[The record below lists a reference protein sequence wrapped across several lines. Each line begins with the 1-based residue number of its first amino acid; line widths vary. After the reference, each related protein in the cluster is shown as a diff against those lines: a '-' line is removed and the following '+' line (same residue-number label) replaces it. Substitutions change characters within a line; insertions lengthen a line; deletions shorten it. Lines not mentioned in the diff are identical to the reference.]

1 MSMKRYLSFALA
13 LCLLMTVI
21 APASVCIRAN
31 ASITEN
37 VMYELFDGN
46 LLDLNLK
53 GEGIGSNLK
62 VEKIEDDEIVKIFI
76 VMDGLSVVETDG
88 KATFDAET
96 QEWMDAIVAEQ
107 KQVID
112 SIEEDVLQGET
123 LPISYSYTWLLN
135 GVATQIPYELLDDIQ
150 KVDGVKQVL
159 LQPRYEVCASNVTS
173 MSDAQLHTISDGS
186 MIGRESAW
194 AQGYTGQG
202 IKIAVIDTGLDE
214 DHQNF
219 QPLPDDK
226 LTETSADESTI
237 SAVLDQL
244 KASGRLPGLTT
255 AELYRSTK
263 VVFGFNY
270 ADNNLDITHDNDTM
284 GDHGTHVAGI
294 AAANKVDGSAV
305 VGVAPDAQL
314 YVMKVYGADHGG
326 YAEDI
331 LAALED
337 ALMLGADVINMSLG
351 TNAGFTTCSEEVDA
365 IYDRVALTNSVL
377 SISAGNSYT
386 SGYGNLWG
394 TNANQTK
401 YPDNAVIG
409 EPGIYKNALS
419 IASVE
424 NCAIQRNYISAADRK
439 LAFIETSVS
448 YGLPSVLEL
457 EGEYPVVLI
466 PNYGAAEDFEGLD
479 LTGKIAVVQRG
490 VESFV
495 TKCHNA
501 ALNGAVAC
509 IVYNNTSG
517 EFGMDLTDYTSD
529 TTIPLIPCIS
539 ITMEDG
545 EFLAASSEADEAFTI
560 SFPKETAA
568 LPSLTAYEMSEFS
581 SWGVA
586 PDLSLEPD
594 ITAPGGNIYST
605 INDGQ
610 YGLMSGTSM
619 AAPNLSGLA
628 ALVMQYLRANYPDED
643 ISTREL
649 VQNLLVSTSVP
660 LVYDK
665 ETGLPYSPRQQGSG
679 LANSFNAI
687 CAQVYLQV
695 EGMDSPKAELGH
707 DPLKQGKY
715 DFTFDV
721 VNFGTTDAYY
731 HLSTWVQT
739 EDYAEL
745 EGMYFMSGTPRA
757 LDAKTS
763 QTSAGNMV
771 LTHDVNNDGATDI
784 RDAWQI
790 QKAVEGL
797 VEGWDNEAFRYDLNG
812 DGAVTADDVQEY
824 LNALVGLETVA
835 DLTDEVLKVEAG
847 TTVSV
852 SVSVELDDADKTYFD
867 TYYPNGGYVE
877 GYAVLTARNAGGV
890 DLSLPYLGFYGNWDD
905 GDIIDD
911 GYFWDYVYADETD
924 VVGNQYINVLWT
936 QFQGM
941 ASAYYPGVNVYVEE
955 DSVDLNHISISP
967 NSDGYFDS
975 VDDIYISMLRNAR
988 YMTFRYLDMDTGE
1001 VYYDQTVEYVS
1012 KSAYHTGYG
1021 QIIPTI
1027 YSWFGG
1033 EIPLYDFTD
1042 ANGDP
1047 LPNNTHL
1054 LLQVE
1059 AFGDFEDAQAHS
1071 WGVPF
1076 TVTNQGVAEE
1086 KWGIPVSIDL
1096 EAPQLLSLE
1105 KTTHADGTV
1114 TLDMTFRDNLSV
1126 SAVGLMNSNGEEI
1139 YDLVPVADT
1148 EPDREGYQN
1157 YTLSFDIT
1165 ERTGK
1170 LLIMLSD
1177 YALNEQYYAL
1187 NLGGEGAP
1195 YGELVAY
1202 QYDIINETN
1211 GWVSFDEGVDSN
1223 EVQITIDQMDFVCAE
1238 YVNGYIYAQTETG
1251 DLYGFRYSDLLSD
1264 SFDIEGSF
1272 ITTMEFVYSDF
1283 AYSYT
1288 DGQLYGIYTW
1298 YDGEYPY
1305 TTINSINIHGPYIDE
1320 ETGKS
1325 FGLWEEYWAFQR
1337 GGLAALC
1344 MAIDQE
1350 GTVYLLGNN
1359 ENETAELWRSFED
1372 DSYGML
1378 FEKVAD
1384 IDVPMDYLQSMTWDH
1399 NNGKLYWA
1407 QFYPTALFEYQTGL
1421 YTIDVTTG
1429 AYEQVGTL
1437 GGETACLFA
1446 PLSEETVASNEIYQ
1460 NVPHTD
1466 ASVPGMPVM
1475 HDAVVNL
1482 NLGATQILLYD
1493 VDPWYS
1499 DYKEMIWSSSDET
1512 VATVDED
1519 GIVSAV
1525 GTGTCVITIAN
1536 AADPAK
1542 FDTCTVNVSALSLT
1556 IQGLITSQAPS
1567 IGVTAGTNMYK
1578 YELLQ
1583 GIADFETS
1591 FPITASGDFE
1601 GFGLDIATSV
1611 FARDHIWACEFG
1623 NTGMIYKIDPANG
1636 EVVDMLMPIDGDML
1650 FGLTYNENL
1659 DTFTGIMNMYLYVD
1673 LALTHEESELI
1684 MDSYNEELRQFDYHR
1699 INMLEYLLA
1708 AGGNFV
1714 TNETGQGASSEIV
1727 MCGITTITDPYTYTN
1742 TNQDFLGEYCS
1753 NDVDYT
1759 STQTLVVLD
1768 NVGRLWYIDEICGM
1782 TKSGS
1787 YFKDANSKISSR
1799 RNGVIAMEAG
1809 QNDEGKTTYNVFY
1822 IRAMEETPLT
1832 DMFRDGTLPRITYHF
1847 SDIEFGGYTADGAPM
1862 FALSLYD
1869 YWNNGTTNELYLYI
1883 PETANSDEKCYYLG
1897 TTGQYNIIASIHDF
1911 ELIGGLDD

>member
-1 MSMKRYLSFALA
+1 MRSKRYLSFALA
-13 LCLLMTVI
+13 LCLLMTVV
-21 APASVCIRAN
+21 APASVCISAN
-31 ASITEN
+31 ASVSEK
-37 VMYELFDGN
+37 VWYELFDGN
-46 LLDLNLK
+46 LLDLNLR
-53 GEGIGSNLK
+53 GEGIGSDLK
-62 VEKIEDDEIVKIFI
+62 VEQIEDDDIVKIFI

-88 KATFDAET
+88 KAVYNEESQKLIDALT
-96 QEWMDAIVAEQ
+96 AQQ
-107 KQVID
+107 GSVID
-112 SIEEDVLQGET
+112 IIEQNVLGGEC
-123 LPISYSYTWLLN
+123 LQINYSYTWLLN
-135 GVATQIPYELLDDIQ
+135 GVATQIPYGLVEDIE
-150 KVDGVKQVL
+150 KVAGVKQVL
-159 LQPRYEVCASNVTS
+159 LQPQYEVCESELNA
-173 MSDAQLHTISDGS
+173 MSDAQLHTVSDGS

-202 IKIAVIDTGLDE
+202 MKIAIIDTGLDE

-219 QPLPDDK
+219 QPLPDEK
-226 LTETSADESTI
+226 LTEDSADESTI

-244 KASGRLPGLTT
+244 KASGRYNGLTT
-255 AELYRSTK
+255 EDLYRSTK

-270 ADNNLDITHDNDTM
+270 ADNNLNITHDLDDM

-294 AAANKVDGSAV
+294 AAANKVDGSEV

-314 YVMKVYGADHGG
+314 YVMKVYGEDHGG

-337 ALMLGADVINMSLG
+337 ALLLGADVINMSLG

-409 EPGIYKNALS
+409 EPGVYHNVLS

-424 NCAIQRNYISAADRK
+424 NCAIQRNYIAAGDKK

-448 YGLPSVLEL
+448 YELPSVLEL
-457 EGEYPVVLI
+457 EGEYEIVLV

-479 LTGKIAVVQRG
+479 LTGKIALVQRG

-529 TTIPLIPCIS
+529 DTVPVIPCIS
-539 ITMEDG
+539 VTMEDG
-545 EFLAASSEADEAFTI
+545 EFLAASSQADEAFTV

-568 LPSLTAYEMSEFS
+568 LPSLTAYEMSDFS
-581 SWGVA
+581 SWGIA

-605 INDGQ
+605 ITDGQ

-619 AAPNLSGLA
+619 AAPNLSGIT
-628 ALVMQYLRANYPDED
+628 ALVMQYLRANYPDMN
-643 ISTREL
+643 ISAREL
-649 VQNLLVSTSVP
+649 TQNLLVSTSVP
-660 LVYDK
+660 LVFDD

-679 LANSFNAI
+679 LANAFNAI

-695 EGMDSPKAELGH
+695 EGMDSPKGELGD
-707 DPLKQGKY
+707 DPSKIGQY

-731 HLSTWVQT
+731 HLSTWAQT
-739 EDYAEL
+739 EDYTEL
-745 EGMYFMSGTPRA
+745 DGLYFMSGTPKA
-757 LDAKTS
+757 LAAEAT
-763 QTSAGNMV
+763 QTSDGNMV
-771 LTHDVNNDGATDI
+771 LTYDVNDDGVTDI
-784 RDAWQI
+784 LDAWQV
-790 QKAVEGL
+790 QKAVEGAL
-797 VEGWDNEAFRYDLNG
+797 EGWDNEAFRYDLNG

-835 DLTDEVLKVEAG
+835 DLTDEVLKVAAG
-847 TTVSV
+847 QTVSV
-852 SVSVELDDADKTYFD
+852 SVSIDLDEADRVYFD
-867 TYYPNGGYVE
+867 TYYPNGSYVE

-890 DLSLPYLGFYGNWDD
+890 DLSLPYLGFYGDWDE
-905 GDIIDD
+905 GDIFDD
-911 GYFWDYVYADETD
+911 GYFWDYVYAEETD

-936 QFQGM
+936 EFEGI
-941 ASAYYPGVNVYVEE
+941 ASAYYPGVNAYVEE
-955 DSVDLNHISISP
+955 ETVDLDHISISP
-967 NSDGYFDS
+967 NGDGFFDS
-975 VDDIYISMLRNAR
+975 VDDIYISMMRNAR
-988 YMTFRYLDMDTGE
+988 YLTFRYLDMDTGE

-1012 KSAYHTGYG
+1012 KSAYNTGYG
-1021 QIIPTI
+1021 QIIPTV
-1027 YSWFGG
+1027 YSWFNG

-1042 ANGDP
+1042 ANGEP
-1047 LPNNTHL
+1047 LPNNTRL

-1059 AFGDFEDAQAHS
+1059 ALGDYEDAQPHS
-1071 WGVPF
+1071 WGVPI
-1076 TVTNQGVAEE
+1076 TVTSQGVAEE
-1086 KWGIPVSIDL
+1086 KYGIPVSIDL
-1096 EAPQLLSLE
+1096 EAPELLSLE

-1126 SAVGLMNSNGEEI
+1126 SAVGLMNSNGEEL
-1139 YDLVPVADT
+1139 YDLVAVEDT
-1148 EPDREGYQN
+1148 EPDDQGYQN
-1157 YTLSFDIT
+1157 YSLSFDIT

-1170 LLIMLSD
+1170 MLILISD

-1202 QYDIINETN
+1202 QYDILNETN
-1211 GWVSFDEGVDSN
+1211 GWVSFDEGVDGN
-1223 EVQITIDQMDFVCAE
+1223 EVQITIDQMNFVCAE
-1238 YVNGYIYAQTETG
+1238 YVNGFIYAQTETG
-1251 DLYGFRYSDLLSD
+1251 DLYGFRYTDLLSD
-1264 SFDIEGSF
+1264 SFDIEGSY
-1272 ITTMEFVYSDF
+1272 IATLECIYSDF

-1288 DGQLYGIYTW
+1288 DGKLYAVYTW

-1305 TTINSINIHGPYIDE
+1305 TTINSINIHGRYYDE
-1320 ETGKS
+1320 AADKT
-1325 FGLWEEYWAFQR
+1325 FAPWEEYWTYQR
-1337 GGLAALC
+1337 GGLAGLC
-1344 MAIDQE
+1344 MAIDPDGE
-1350 GTVYLLGNN
+1350 IFLLGTN
-1359 ENETAELWRSFED
+1359 EAETTELWH
-1372 DSYGML
+1372 SYKSADHGTL

-1384 IDVPMDYLQSMTWDH
+1384 IDIPMDYLQSMTWDH
-1399 NNGKLYWA
+1399 NNGNLYWA
-1407 QFYPTALFEYQTGL
+1407 QFYPTGIFEFETGL
-1421 YTIDVTTG
+1421 YTIDVETG
-1429 AYEQVGTL
+1429 VYEQVGTL

-1446 PLSEETVASNEIYQ
+1446 PLLDETVASNEIYQ
-1460 NVPHTD
+1460 NVPSTD
-1466 ASVPGMPVM
+1466 TSVPGMPVLRE
-1475 HDAVVNL
+1475 AVVNM

-1499 DYKEMIWSSSDET
+1499 DYKEMVWSSSDEM
-1512 VATVDED
+1512 VATVDEN
-1519 GIVSAV
+1519 GIVTAI
-1525 GTGTCVITIAN
+1525 GTGTCVITVSN
-1536 AADPAK
+1536 AADPTK
-1542 FDTCTVNVSALSLT
+1542 FDTCTVNVSALTLS

-1567 IGVTAGTNMYK
+1567 IGVTAGTSMYK
-1578 YELLQ
+1578 FEMLQ
-1583 GIADFETS
+1583 GLASYESS

-1601 GFGLDIATSV
+1601 GYGLDIATSV
-1611 FARDHIWACEFG
+1611 FARDYIWACEFG

-1636 EVVDMLMPIDGDML
+1636 EVVDMLMPVDGDML
-1650 FGLTYNENL
+1650 FGMTYSEKL

-1673 LALTHEESELI
+1673 LELTHEEQDRMQESFNTETHQ
-1684 MDSYNEELRQFDYHR
+1684 YDYHR
-1699 INMLEYLLA
+1699 LNMLDYLLA

-1742 TNQDFLGEYCS
+1742 TNQDFLGGYCS

-1782 TKSGS
+1782 TKGGS
-1787 YFKDANSKISSR
+1787 YYRDDNSKISSR
-1799 RNGVIAMEAG
+1799 RNGVMALDNG
-1809 QNDEGKTTYNVFY
+1809 DGTYNVFY
-1822 IRAMEETPLT
+1822 IRAVEETPLT
-1832 DMFRDGTLPRITYHF
+1832 NMFRDGTLPRYTYHF
-1847 SDIEFGGYTADGAPM
+1847 SDIEFGGYTEDGAPV

-1869 YWNNGTTNELYLYI
+1869 YWNNGTTNELYLYV
-1883 PETANSDEKCYYLG
+1883 PATATSQEKCYYLG

-1911 ELIGGLDD
+1911 ELIGGIDD